1 MLKTGKYSPLIRISL
16 VGCSLSMGGSL
27 TGRSAS
33 MKTKVPTRRSN
44 VPLSCVISKR
54 NFYGFFVCEP
64 HRSEGGNVRP
74 KDFKR
79 LGQTQVRIL
88 RQALTAW
95 LLFSISVLIKFR
107 SHHALFNVLI
117 RTWHVVSDSF
127 LSFLQ
132 ILNNNKNCKGQ
143 FTHSGTHTQ
152 LHCMCG
158 EYANWYWFV

>member
-1 MLKTGKYSPLIRISL
+1 MYRCRVLL
-16 VGCSLSMGGSL
+16 VSETFM
-27 TGRSAS
+27 A
-33 MKTKVPTRRSN
+33 
-44 VPLSCVISKR
+44 
-54 NFYGFFVCEP
+54 FFVCEP

-143 FTHSGTHTQ
+143 FTHSRTHPVTLYVWGICQ
-152 LHCMCG
+152 LVLVCMN
-158 EYANWYWFV
+158 ELRREEQIQ